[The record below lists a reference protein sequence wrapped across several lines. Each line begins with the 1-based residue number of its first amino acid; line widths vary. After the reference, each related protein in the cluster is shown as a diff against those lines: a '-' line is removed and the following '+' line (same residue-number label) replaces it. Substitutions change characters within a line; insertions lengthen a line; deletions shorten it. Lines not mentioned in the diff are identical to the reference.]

1 MKALVR
7 LFSSVCFATLSMGL
21 DALKENP
28 LSPVQ
33 VGSTTQLI
41 KKLLK
46 DFWLM
51 NLRFLPTA
59 VADEHEQGFNH
70 GGN

>member
-1 MKALVR
+1 MIALVR
-7 LFSSVCFATLSMGL
+7 PFSSVCFATFSMRL
-21 DALKENP
+21 DALSENP

-33 VGSTTQLI
+33 VGSTTHLI
-41 KKLLK
+41 KKLPK

-51 NLRFLPTA
+51 NLRYLPTA
-59 VADEHEQGFNH
+59 VADEHERGFNH